1 MLDPVLFNI
10 FISDL
15 DEGIENTLSKFGDD
29 TKLGEVADMQ
39 EDCAVIQQDLDRLET
54 WADRNLMRTS
64 VESFTWGRIHA

>member
-1 MLDPVLFNI
+1 MLGLILFSI
-10 FISDL
+10 FISFL
-15 DEGIENTLSKFGDD
+15 NEGTEFTLSQFADD